1 MSTSV
6 IFKTISNL
14 IILTILLVFTTSSCK
29 SKKTT
34 SSEESTTTEQVNP
47 KDNTNYKPATIVD
60 YSDKNEACNFLI
72 LLEEDGSL
80 LQPINIPEEL
90 RKDGTKVWISF
101 NPSRR
106 QQGPCPLGKSI
117 TIESIKIKE

>member
-29 SKKTT
+29 SKKSTI
-34 SSEESTTTEQVNP
+34 SEESSPTEQVDTE
-47 KDNTNYKPATIVD
+47 DNKGLKSATIVD
-60 YSDKNEACNFLI
+60 YSKKNEACHLLI
-72 LLEEDGSL
+72 LLEDGSI

-90 RKDGTKVWISF
+90 RKDGTKVWLSF
-101 NPSRR
+101 SYSRR
-106 QQGPCPLGKSI
+106 QQGPCPLGQPI
-117 TIESIKIKE
+117 TIDTIKIKK